1 MKKILLICFL
11 GFTIASVSYA
21 QDSLGYNLNGN
32 RIPVSSLQPMLQI
45 PNAVSGGL
53 GEGGAANVNDPLGF
67 MLNVAKATYI
77 AKERKHLFGVY
88 YAPHESQLI
97 KQQNYFAL
105 NGISR
110 ISERDVI
117 FYQVFNFK
125 NLSSELRDDDGN
137 LIGTQSGSDFYAK
150 AGLSKDLGKGSSLG
164 IGLGF
169 FRSAQLSSV
178 YRPVVGANIDI
189 GYMKSWRYKVL
200 DSEDYFGYSNFGVSI
215 SNIGGKVKYGDL
227 KAVSFA
233 PMRFRIGYSYV
244 YQADEFLNNFIFDIS
259 KDLIPTPRSDRH
271 YMDKNSLS
279 YLFSSWG
286 DAPNGFKEEMQEL
299 RLHIG
304 YELNYK
310 ILAARLGYYHENVN
324 KGDKRAITVGLGLNE
339 LAIARHNLRIDGS
352 YAFRLG
358 TGVTSLFKLGLIFE
372 FEKEKKTR
380 QTIKGMGTTY

>member
-1 MKKILLICFL
+1 MKKIVFIYILL
-11 GFTIASVSYA
+11 FTVASASFC
-21 QDSLGYNLNGN
+21 QDSLGYNLNVN

-53 GEGGAANVNDPLGF
+53 GEGGTANVNDPLGF
-67 MLNVAKATYI
+67 MLNVAKATHI

-88 YAPHESQLI
+88 YAPHESQLV
-97 KQQNYFAL
+97 KQQYYFAL

-110 ISERDVI
+110 LSENDVI

-125 NLSSELRDDDGN
+125 NLSSELRDDEGK
-137 LIGTQSGSDFYAK
+137 LLGTQSGSDFYAK

-189 GYMKSWRYKVL
+189 GYMKSWRYRVV

-215 SNIGGKVKYGDL
+215 SNIGGKVKYGDV
-227 KAVSFA
+227 KSVSFA

-244 YQADEFLNNFIFDIS
+244 YQANELLNNFIVDIS

-299 RLHIG
+299 RIHFG

-339 LAIARHNLRIDGS
+339 FAISKHNLRIDGS

-372 FEKEKKTR
+372 LEKEKKSR
-380 QTIKGMGTTY
+380 ETINGMGTTY